1 MSAPSLRST
10 ALLTELLGFP
20 PISLVDDI
28 INNVNEVMY
37 KCTAAMEKYLL
48 RKSIVD
54 DVDYSEEIKVGV
66 AKLETLLEHTVD
78 KNFDKLELYVLR
90 NVLRIPDELIDG
102 DTFLLP
108 HQVGL
113 DTSCLNGIDRE
124 KLEFEM
130 RIMELDQKLA
140 RHELLRREIE
150 RVRELKLKFVRFKK
164 LVMES
169 IKRALEEEQING
181 DNAAN
186 GTMKD
191 VLRSLKPIDDTLR
204 SLVSQLKEIYTEN
217 EQFGSIS
224 EFREKIQ
231 NVREKRLAS
240 DRLSRS
246 KYLRRATQMTLNQ
259 LELNESGPST
269 KRHEEQREIGSGMQ
283 HLEIQDPDLSFFT
296 DDHEASKV
304 APATES

>member
-20 PISLVDDI
+20 PVSLVDDI

-113 DTSCLNGIDRE
+113 DTSCLSNIDRE

-130 RIMELDQKLA
+130 RVMELDQKLA
-140 RHELLRREIE
+140 RHELLKREIE
-150 RVRELKLKFVRFKK
+150 RVGELKLKFVRFKK

-169 IKRALEEEQING
+169 IKRALEEEQINS
-181 DNAAN
+181 DNTSN
-186 GTMKD
+186 ETMKD
-191 VLRSLKPIDDTLR
+191 VLSSLKPIDDTLK

-224 EFREKIQ
+224 ELKEKIQ
-231 NVREKRLAS
+231 IAREKRLAS
-240 DRLSRS
+240 GRLPRSR
-246 KYLRRATQMTLNQ
+246 YLKRATQMTLNQ
-259 LELNESGPST
+259 LELNEPKPGT
-269 KRHEEQREIGSGMQ
+269 KLHGEQQEIDSRMRQ
-283 HLEIQDPDLSFFT
+283 LEIQDPDLSFFFQ
-296 DDHEASKV
+296 
-304 APATES
+304 